1 MLYHNQFLFLFA
13 RLHAEER
20 EKIKAAFN
28 AKNTGMFIIVH
39 VIVNVQVLF
48 LYQILRVYYT

>member
-28 AKNTGMFIIVH
+28 AKNTGMFITVH

-48 LYQILRVYYT
+48 LYQILRVY